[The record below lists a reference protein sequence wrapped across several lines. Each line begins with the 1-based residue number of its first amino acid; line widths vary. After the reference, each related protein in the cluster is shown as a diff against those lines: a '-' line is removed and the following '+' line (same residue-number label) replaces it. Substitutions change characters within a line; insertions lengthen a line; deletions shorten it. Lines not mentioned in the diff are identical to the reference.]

1 MIDLRRRPRAIRRR
15 QIGDFREKAMTIS
28 VAVESHYTRPDLG
41 ETILAALKRAGMDI
55 DHLDPDE
62 LWPVDEFHGGQRAA
76 TIELADHLHLTG
88 AENMLDVGC
97 GIGGPS
103 RYLAK
108 TYRCHVTGLD
118 LTAEFV
124 RVATML
130 AQRTAMSDRVT
141 YRRGSALDMPFDDE
155 TFDVL
160 WCQNACM
167 NIADRDRLYR
177 EMNRVL
183 KPRGRLALQD
193 VTAGPG
199 GEPHYPTPWAT
210 DAGISFLLSAEVTR
224 QKLEAA
230 GFRVSVWE
238 DKSDRAREQALARAR
253 SVSAPPLLGT
263 HLLIGKAFPTVSAN
277 GVRNNYERRTGMINA
292 VLERTE

>member
-1 MIDLRRRPRAIRRR
+1 
-15 QIGDFREKAMTIS
+15 MTIML
-28 VAVESHYTRPDLG
+28 AVESHYTRPDLG

-55 DHLDPDE
+55 DRLDPDE

-76 TIELADHLHLTG
+76 TMELANHLHLTG
-88 AENMLDVGC
+88 TETVLDVGS

-108 TYRCHVTGLD
+108 TYGCHVTGLD

-130 AQRTAMSDRVT
+130 AQRTGMSDRVA
-141 YRRGSALDMPFDDE
+141 YRHGSALDMPFDDAA
-155 TFDVL
+155 FDLL

-177 EMNRVL
+177 EMRRVL

-199 GEPHYPTPWAT
+199 GEPHYPTPWAK
-210 DAGISFLLSAEVTR
+210 DAGISFLLSPEVTR
-224 QKLEAA
+224 QKLDAA
-230 GFRVSVWE
+230 GFQVLVWE
-238 DKSDRAREQALARAR
+238 DKSGRARQQALARAR
-253 SVSAPPLLGT
+253 SASAPPLLGT
-263 HLLIGKAFPTVSAN
+263 HLLIGEAFPTVSAN
-277 GVRNNYERRTGMINA
+277 GLRNSEEGRTGMINA